1 MTGGVAKRQS
11 VNALQ
16 ARLWVLSPIQ
26 NNQKNPQKTKNQ
38 KPKKPTKTKPNPE
51 EMKKILSHYSPLLGV
66 SFSG

>member
-26 NNQKNPQKTKNQ
+26 NNQKNPQKPKTKNQ
-38 KPKKPTKTKPNPE
+38 KNPPKPNQTL
-51 EMKKILSHYSPLLGV
+51 KK
-66 SFSG
+66 